1 VAVWIALIT
10 GLTVTAV
17 LLNMRFARLSNR
29 RVAAAPAGRT
39 ARAGPVRVPGE

>member
-29 RVAAAPAGRT
+29 RVAAAP
-39 ARAGPVRVPGE
+39 VY